1 MDHFFI
7 AVDEDIQKRE
17 RQKARDLRSSQWWK
31 RRRSQG
37 VCYYCNI
44 QFPPKELTMDH
55 LVPIARGGR
64 SVKSNV
70 VPCCKE
76 CNTKKR
82 QLLPLEWK
90 EYMETISQK
99 E

>member
-1 MDHFFI
+1 M
-7 AVDEDIQKRE
+7 AADEVTQKRQ
-17 RQKARDLRSSQWWK
+17 RQKARDLRNSQWWK

-37 VCYYCNI
+37 ICQYCKRT
-44 QFPPKELTMDH
+44 FPPRDLTMDH
-55 LVPIARGGR
+55 LVPVARGGL

-82 QLLPLEWK
+82 QLLPLEWD
-90 EYMETISQK
+90 EYMQTLSNG
-99 E
+99 